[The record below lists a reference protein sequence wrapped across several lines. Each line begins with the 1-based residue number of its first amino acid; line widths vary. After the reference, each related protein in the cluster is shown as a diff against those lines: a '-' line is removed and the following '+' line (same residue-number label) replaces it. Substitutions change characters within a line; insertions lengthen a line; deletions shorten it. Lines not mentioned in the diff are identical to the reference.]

1 MKRYLIILLSLLMA
15 VESSAQKPRNQRSTT
30 TKTTTTTKKTPAATT
45 KTNKAATTKK
55 TAVPQK
61 SKSQLQKEMQE
72 AARQKKEKQAQAA
85 RLNKSIKTS
94 LDSVMILDNQIGRQQ
109 KSIDSLS
116 SDIQDLKNKI
126 SVLEDELVKLQKE
139 LADKKSKYAKAMVYL
154 QKHKTVQEKLMFIF
168 SAKNLEQMIRRM
180 RYVRE
185 YSAFQRA
192 QGQIIKEKQAEVR
205 RKQNELLE
213 AKTKLETHRVAMEEK
228 RKQLEVVKGSCQK
241 QVQFL
246 NQNLATVQ
254 EQIKEYQRKESE
266 LNAQIERII
275 QAEIAEAKRKA
286 ELERKRRE
294 EAARKKAAAEAKR
307 LAEAKAAR
315 ERAEAER
322 KAAAE
327 RARLAK
333 TEEEKKAAKAEV
345 KRTESTLKA
354 ATKEEKAAAKEYEK
368 KTAEDNASWIAEAD
382 ADRKLS
388 SNFASNKG
396 RLPMPITGSY
406 SVVGHYGT
414 YNVAG
419 LRNVQLDNKGID
431 IRGQAGAQA
440 RAVFDGV
447 VSQVFLYGNQYI
459 VMIRHGAY
467 ISVYSGL
474 SSVAVSKGSKVSTR
488 QALGNV
494 GTNEDG
500 NYVLHFQLRQNSQRL
515 NPESWVR

>member
-15 VESSAQKPRNQRSTT
+15 VELSAQKPRNQRRT
-30 TKTTTTTKKTPAATT
+30 TKQTTTTTKKTPAATT
-45 KTNKAATTKK
+45 KNNKAATTKK
-55 TAVPQK
+55 AAVPQK

-94 LDSVMILDNQIGRQQ
+94 LDSVMILDNQIGKQQ

-116 SDIQDLKNKI
+116 TDIQDLKNKI
-126 SVLEDELVKLQKE
+126 AVLEDELVKLQKE

-333 TEEEKKAAKAEV
+333 TEAEKKAAKAEV

-447 VSQVFLYGNQYI
+447 VSQVFLYGSQYI

>member
-1 MKRYLIILLSLLMA
+1 MKRYLIILLSILMA
-15 VESSAQKPRNQRSTT
+15 VEVSAQKPTTRRQTTAKKATT
-30 TKTTTTTKKTPAATT
+30 TQKATT
-45 KTNKAATTKK
+45 NKKATTATQNATQKK
-55 TAVPQK
+55 AVAPQK
-61 SKSQLQKEMQE
+61 SKAQLQKEMQE
-72 AARQKKEKQAQAA
+72 ATRQKKEKQAQAV

-116 SDIQDLKNKI
+116 TDIQDLKQKI
-126 SVLEDELVKLQKE
+126 SVLEDELVQLQKE
-139 LADKKSKYAKAMVYL
+139 LADKKSKYAKAMVYM

-254 EQIKEYQRKESE
+254 QQIKEYQRRETE

-275 QAEIAEAKRKA
+275 QAEIAEARRRA
-286 ELERKRRE
+286 EAERKRRE

-322 KAAAE
+322 KAAEE

-333 TEEEKKAAKAEV
+333 TAEE
-345 KRTESTLKA
+345 ESTLKA

-368 KTAEDNASWIAEAD
+368 KTAEDNAAWIAEEN

-440 RAVFDGV
+440 RAVFDGT
-447 VSQVFLYGNQYI
+447 VSQVFMYGGQYI
-459 VMIRHGAY
+459 VMLRHGSY

-474 SSVAVSKGSKVSTR
+474 SSVSVSKGARVSTR
-488 QALGNV
+488 QTLGNV

>member
-15 VESSAQKPRNQRSTT
+15 VELSAQRPRTRRGTT
-30 TKTTTTTKKTPAATT
+30 RKTTTTTKKTSAAAT
-45 KTNKAATTKK
+45 KNSKAATTKA
-55 TAVPQK
+55 TQPQK

-94 LDSVMILDNQIGRQQ
+94 LDSVMILDNQIGKQQ

-116 SDIQDLKNKI
+116 SDIQELKKKI
-126 SVLEDELVKLQKE
+126 SLLEDELEQLQKE
-139 LADKKSKYAKAMVYL
+139 LADKKNKYAKAMVYL

-168 SAKNLEQMIRRM
+168 SAKNLEQMVRRM

-254 EQIKEYQRKESE
+254 QQIKEYQRKESE

-275 QAEIAEAKRKA
+275 QAEIAEARRKA

-333 TEEEKKAAKAEV
+333 TDAEKKAAKAEM

-354 ATKEEKAAAKEYEK
+354 AAKEEKAAAKEYEK
-368 KTAEDNASWIAEAD
+368 KTAEENASWIAEAD

-447 VSQVFLYGNQYI
+447 VSQVFMYGSQYI

-488 QALGNV
+488 QPLGNV